1 MTKWSDETLYPSLR
15 LSLENVETLFD
26 SETDH
31 QRMVLFRNPVFGRV
45 LTLDGVTQTTEGD
58 EFIYHEMLTHVPV
71 LAHGA
76 VKRALIIGGGDG
88 GMAEELL
95 KHGGIEH
102 VTMVEIDESVV
113 EFSRIHL
120 PMICGNA
127 FDDSRL
133 HLHIDDGAAF
143 VRDSSDSFDL
153 IIVDSTDPIGPGEAL
168 FTNTF
173 YADCKARLDQGGILV
188 TQNGVPFMQPDELRN
203 TGRLLKSLFAD
214 VSCYM
219 ATVPTYVGGP
229 MAFGWGCDDPA
240 LRQVSVDVVAQR
252 FAAAG
257 IDTRYYTP
265 GVHTA
270 AFALPRYVVDLLPG
284 EEIVLIE

>member
-1 MTKWSDETLYPSLR
+1 MTQWSDETLYRSLR

-31 QRMVLFRNPVFGRV
+31 QRLVLFRNPVFGRV

-76 VKRALIIGGGDG
+76 VKRALIVGGGDG

-95 KHGGIEH
+95 KHPGIEY
-102 VTMVEIDESVV
+102 VNMVEIDESVV
-113 EFSRIHL
+113 EFSRQYL
-120 PMICGNA
+120 PMICGDA
-127 FDDSRL
+127 FDDPRL
-133 HLHIDDGAAF
+133 NLHIGDGAAF
-143 VRDSSDSFDL
+143 VRDSTDGFDL

-173 YADCKARLDQGGILV
+173 YADCKARMNPGGVFV
-188 TQNGVPFMQPDELRN
+188 TQNGVPFMKPDELRN
-203 TGRLLKSLFAD
+203 TAKLLKSLFAD
-214 VSCYM
+214 VSCYL

-229 MAFGWGCDDPA
+229 MAFGWASDDSA
-240 LRQVSVDVVAQR
+240 LRIVPLGTLEER
-252 FAAAG
+252 FAAWKAE
-257 IDTRYYTP
+257 TLYYTP
-265 GVHTA
+265 DVHKA
-270 AFALPRYVVDLLPG
+270 AFALPRYVAGLVA
-284 EEIVLIE
+284 